1 MSFWVVTYHIDFHM
15 DDGKLITRNDVRTIE
30 DSNIDS
36 EAKVKA
42 WLFDLY
48 ESSDDPMVDMRNL
61 FVGIESEELVIDE
74 IIFNDDPFSD

>member
-1 MSFWVVTYHIDFHM
+1 M

-48 ESSDDPMVDMRNL
+48 ESSDD
-61 FVGIESEELVIDE
+61 
-74 IIFNDDPFSD
+74 